1 MISPHDDLPIH
12 QTPAPIAH
20 PATGDPNHYDRFF
33 FNGYDPDGGYF
44 FALAMGLYPNRGV
57 IDAAF
62 SVVRDGVQRSVFASG
77 PIPRDRSQTTI
88 GPITVELTEPLR
100 VNRISV
106 QAPDQGLEAELRY
119 EARTPAVEE
128 PRQRIED
135 RFRTPMDYT
144 RVTQLGCWEGSLRSG
159 DVEINVPAGTPGTKD
174 RSWGIRPVGE
184 PVPGAPSSVFSSLY
198 FLWTPIHLG
207 DEGLFLALFEHADG
221 NRWYCRGARAEMLT
235 PGAATCTDEGITHLD
250 GVDYDIDFEPGT
262 RRSRSA
268 SFAYRFGDEVLE
280 AKLEPLLTFPMQGI
294 GYHHPT
300 FGHGYYHGPEVRVEG
315 ATWDLNAEDPLHP
328 LNLHVEQVVRV
339 TVGDRVGVGTFEQ
352 MIIGPHRPSGF
363 TDLFDGAPA

>member
-1 MISPHDDLPIH
+1 MITPHDDFPFH

-20 PATGDPNHYDRFF
+20 PASGDPNHYDRFF
-33 FNGYDPDGGYF
+33 FNGYDPEGGYF

-62 SVVRDGVQRSVFASG
+62 SVVEGGTQRSVFASG
-77 PIPRDRSQTTI
+77 PIPRDRSQTTV

-100 VNRISV
+100 VNRILV
-106 QAPDQGLEAELRY
+106 DAPEQGLSADLRY
-119 EARTPAVEE
+119 EACTPAVEE

-135 RFRTPMDYT
+135 GHRTPMDYT
-144 RVTQLGCWEGSLRSG
+144 RVTQLGRWAGSLSSG
-159 DVEINVPAGTPGTKD
+159 SSAITVVPGTPGTKD

-184 PVPGAPSSVFSSLY
+184 AVPGAPSSVFSSLY

-207 DEGLFLALFEHADG
+207 DEGLFLALFEHPDG
-221 NRWYCRGARAEMLT
+221 ERWYCRGARAPMLA
-235 PGAATCTDEGITHLD
+235 PGAPTCTDEGVSQLE
-250 GVDYDIDFEPGT
+250 GVDYVIDFAPGT
-262 RRSRSA
+262 RRSRS
-268 SFAYRFGDEVLE
+268 SRFSYRFGDETLE
-280 AKLEPLLTFPMQGI
+280 ATLEPLLTFPMQGI

-300 FGHGYYHGPEVRVEG
+300 LGHGRYHGPAVKVEG
-315 ATWDLNAEDPLHP
+315 ATWDLAAEDPLYP

-352 MIIGPHRPSGF
+352 LIIGPHLPSGF
-363 TDLFDGAPA
+363 TDLFDGA